1 VSYSPDSILD
11 AIETFLADGLRHD
24 AAAARRPESTARV
37 LLALGPDESV
47 PMGEIARRIARDP
60 STVTR
65 FVLKAAA
72 EGLVEQRPGVED
84 RRERRLGLTAVGRAA
99 RDDLLRRRR
108 AATAL
113 VVRGVQ
119 ARTALGAEEV
129 DWFLGALHAA
139 LVEPVTPPPAPGA

>member
-1 VSYSPDSILD
+1 MSHAPDSLLD
-11 AIETFLADGLRHD
+11 AIETFLADGLRRD
-24 AAAARRPESTARV
+24 AAATRHPESTARV
-37 LLALGPDESV
+37 LLALGPDEAV
-47 PMGEIARRIARDP
+47 PMGEVARRIARDP

-65 FVLKAAA
+65 FVLKATH
-72 EGLVEQRPGVED
+72 EGLLEQKPGVED
-84 RRERRLGLTAVGRAA
+84 RRERLLLLTPAGRAA

-108 AATAL
+108 AAAAL

-139 LVEPVTPPPAPGA
+139 LVDPVAPPTPTA